1 MQIQLTRPDSQLACK
16 EWQTNPS
23 TGDRSRVN
31 DLSTDMYGVLQVS
44 ADIIKGVEEAERS
57 GLWLTRSFLPN
68 TVIRPLVCS
77 LRSRHSM
84 ELRPLSVG
92 RVMFLRPMV
101 GLTEPARMWGSVWK
115 LMPIP
120 LAYMTLRVPLLQSW

>member
-1 MQIQLTRPDSQLACK
+1 MDFNKAVDSLVK
-16 EWQTNPS
+16 LVT
-23 TGDRSRVN
+23 
-31 DLSTDMYGVLQVS
+31 L
-44 ADIIKGVEEAERS
+44 
-57 GLWLTRSFLPN
+57 SFLPN
-68 TVIRPLVCS
+68 TVILPLVCS

-101 GLTEPARMWGSVWK
+101 GLTEPARMCGSVWK

-120 LAYMTLRVPLLQSW
+120 LAYITLRVPLLHS

>member
-16 EWQTNPS
+16 EWQTPRPVIVR
-23 TGDRSRVN
+23 G
-31 DLSTDMYGVLQVS
+31 DMYGVLQVS